1 MSSVAHFTPPPLKK
15 VASYGELHMTDLAD
29 PRIKILINQL
39 LEIHSIIKH
48 DGIYVDNES
57 IENTLRNMNISN
69 EDISRGYVS

>member
-1 MSSVAHFTPPPLKK
+1 
-15 VASYGELHMTDLAD
+15 MTDLAD